1 MNLVHEGL
9 YCTHQNLALS
19 PLNILWL
26 RTTWSAENAAF
37 CVDRSPAASLAASGE
52 SVWFI
57 YSLLKKVSPL
67 TQDHKEWSRQSKG
80 SVIFSFWTG
89 QRHHSSFF
97 TCLSVSLAGQPE
109 DWLLAATSVALSLT
123 HHPWDGC
130 TRVTQLMSLSSF
142 IHSFIRG
149 TDPPTAQLMTFSAF
163 ILLGRTQHYLHISE
177 KTYPF
182 PHKEQSPFNIF
193 IENWSWNTSTFG
205 IKEFKQK
212 KDMNFFPVLQF
223 RGL

>member
-97 TCLSVSLAGQPE
+97 FFSIFFSLKLLHLPLCLPGWAARG
-109 DWLLAATSVALSLT
+109 LAAGRHLGGPEP
-123 HHPWDGC
+123 HPPPLRWVHTCD
-130 TRVTQLMSLSSF
+130 TADVTQLIHSF
-142 IHSFIRG
+142 IHSGHWSSYCSANDFFCFH
-149 TDPPTAQLMTFSAF
+149 TTWQDTALPPYFRKNLP
-163 ILLGRTQHYLHISE
+163 L
-177 KTYPF
+177 
-182 PHKEQSPFNIF
+182 SP
-193 IENWSWNTSTFG
+193 
-205 IKEFKQK
+205 
-212 KDMNFFPVLQF
+212 
-223 RGL
+223 